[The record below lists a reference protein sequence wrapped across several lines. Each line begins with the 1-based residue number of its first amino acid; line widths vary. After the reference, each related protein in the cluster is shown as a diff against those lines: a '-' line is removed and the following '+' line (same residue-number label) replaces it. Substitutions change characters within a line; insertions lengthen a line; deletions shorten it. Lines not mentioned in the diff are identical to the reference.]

1 MNKELLNICY
11 KYFNRF
17 INSNELLDLLKG
29 LSSNED
35 IDEIISNV
43 EHIVEE
49 VPNVK
54 DEYVTKKKEKLK
66 SIIDIMEQVP
76 ESDEEFE
83 FIHKSLDN
91 MKKKYD
97 KEVDSQDRWY
107 RIVDYINNN
116 DYFNKCYD
124 SLNDYELL
132 EFICQNISAPF
143 PPQISKDEFNRLVK
157 VGIEHDE
164 REWLWRLAFN
174 YENTNKNFDP
184 IVDYYIEKK
193 DGYYL
198 TELISALGE
207 EINIDSLIKKLNDKE
222 LIKDIEERKDV
233 IKNYVTEEQFK
244 KLHSKIKD

>member
-43 EHIVEE
+43 EQIIEE

-76 ESDEEFE
+76 ESDSEFE

-174 YENTNKNFDP
+174 YENGEYNFDQ
-184 IVDYYIEKK
+184 IADYYLEVK
-193 DGYYL
+193 DGKYIS
-198 TELISALGE
+198 ELIDIVGDYLD
-207 EINIDSLIKKLNDKE
+207 IDSIIDRIHDKQMIEDINAGKTFLNRH
-222 LIKDIEERKDV
+222 IS
-233 IKNYVTEEQFK
+233 EEQFK
-244 KLHSKIKD
+244 RLNNKKDI